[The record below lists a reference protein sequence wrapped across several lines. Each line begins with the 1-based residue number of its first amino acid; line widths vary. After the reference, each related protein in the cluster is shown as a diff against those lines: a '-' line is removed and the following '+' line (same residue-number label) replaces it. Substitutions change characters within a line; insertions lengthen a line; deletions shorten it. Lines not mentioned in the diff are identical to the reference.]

1 MLNWAGTM
9 ESNLDRNPDPAH
21 PGARA
26 PRRRGGRP
34 GPGRLALSAVLAGC
48 LAAAACSSSS
58 RKVVR
63 AAPTTSSSSS
73 SSTSAVPAAPVYPLT
88 GLPVDN
94 PGHASRPALV
104 VKIENEPPARPQSGL
119 QAADVV
125 YEEIIEGGDTRFV
138 AVFQSTDADPVGS
151 IRSVRPTDPP
161 LVRPIGGLFAYSGG
175 TAKFVNLL
183 HATSMIDV
191 GESADPGAYF
201 LRREKPSDHKLFS
214 STARLYAF
222 PGAAGAKPPPPL
234 FPFLP
239 PGQPFAPAGAQPASH
254 LETVVGTQHVFYDW
268 DPAAG
273 WRRAINGQPHVVEGG
288 GQLIATNVVV
298 QFVPWVPSPGDFD
311 TLHSPVLVAQVVG
324 SGDAWILA
332 GGKVVKG
339 HWSKPTPDAVISYTG
354 SDGQPVSFLPGR
366 TWVELAGTGTPTVL
380 R

>member
-1 MLNWAGTM
+1 MDGHM
-9 ESNLDRNPDPAH
+9 SRRRP
-21 PGARA
+21 RA
-26 PRRRGGRP
+26 PASTRGGR
-34 GPGRLALSAVLAGC
+34 RLAGVLLAAC
-48 LAAAACSSSS
+48 LAAAACSSSA
-58 RKVVR
+58 RKV
-63 AAPTTSSSSS
+63 AKSAPTTSSSSS
-73 SSTSAVPAAPVYPLT
+73 SSTSVAPAAPVYPLT

-94 PGHASRPALV
+94 AGRAARPALV

-161 LVRPIGGLFAYSGG
+161 LVGLIGGLFAYSGG

-183 HATSMIDV
+183 HATPMIDV

-214 STARLYAF
+214 STPRLYAY
-222 PGAAGAKPPPPL
+222 PGAAKAKPPSPL
-234 FPFLP
+234 FPFLA

-288 GQLIATNVVV
+288 GQLVATNVVV
-298 QFVPWVPSPGDFD
+298 QFVPWVVSPGDFD
-311 TLHSPVLVAQVVG
+311 TLHSPVLVAQLVG

-339 HWSKPTPDAVISYTG
+339 HWSKPAPDVLISYTG
-354 SDGQPVSFLPGR
+354 PDGSPVQFLPGR